1 MIHGENL
8 ILAING
14 TPLAASK
21 SCSLSKS
28 SSFIE
33 VAPPTAGDWE
43 AFVPSKKAWS
53 MSSDCLLAT
62 MEAYETLNAAWKAG
76 TALTISFYNTESD
89 KTETGT
95 AYIDKLDLQCAKNN
109 LAKLSVGLKGSGK
122 LDYYPATVLN
132 INRITIEDDMH
143 YIYTYNGIFHAV
155 DKEGS
160 AIKAGDF
167 TLTKRTRVKIVANNN
182 YLFLSRNEDL
192 LTKATYLQDISA
204 TEYEMRIPNNQT
216 RIMWMDAGTWY
227 VVESLD
233 DQLNLPT
240 YTAIG

>member
-21 SCSLSKS
+21 SCNLSKS

-43 AFVPSKKAWS
+43 AFVPSKKGWS

-62 MEAYETLNAAWKAG
+62 MESYEALNAAWKAG

-109 LAKLSVGLKGSGK
+109 LAKLSVGLKGSGP
-122 LDYYPATVLN
+122 LSTYQPTPLS
-132 INRITIEDDMH
+132 INRTTIEDDMH
-143 YIYTYNGIFHAV
+143 YVYKYNGIFGASEWH
-155 DKEGS
+155 GS
-160 AIKAGDF
+160 AIKAVNF
-167 TLTKRTRVKIVANNN
+167 TLTKKTRVKIIANNN

-192 LTKATYLQDISA
+192 LTKAIGLQDISP
-204 TEYEMRIPNNQT
+204 TEYEMRIPNNKT
-216 RIMWMDAGTWY
+216 EIMWLDAGTWY
-227 VVESLD
+227 IVESLD